1 MKKSFVDTKGVIR
14 RHKSKYRHDNEKI
27 KRTKRQLLIYKLY
40 REKIK
45 IEQHENNNENGNS
58 VKGKQFLLH

>member
-1 MKKSFVDTKGVIR
+1 M
-14 RHKSKYRHDNEKI
+14 
-27 KRTKRQLLIYKLY
+27 IYKLY

-58 VKGKQFLLH
+58 VKGKEFLLH